1 MLKKKIFNKK
11 FSQLVLSITKRIE
24 SFFNYYKYSK
34 SSKKKDS
41 NFWNTPLDKKIF
53 IFSGI
58 ILIIITYYLLPSF
71 YNKNL
76 VKNQLKD
83 QILKKYNLE
92 VKLDKNL
99 GYGLFPKPHFFVE
112 EGKIIYNTKIIST
125 SKNIKFFISSK
136 DNFKFN
142 KIKLNDLLF
151 LKTDF
156 KINKSNFDFFLNLSN
171 NKVLDGNIKFIKN
184 KLFYLDQ
191 NEDVVFFSDLKTLN
205 YMYLE
210 NFQNQ
215 IESKLSIFNLPVK
228 LRTKHDLVKKNIKTE
243 INFNTLK
250 FKVEDNLDY
259 NDEILKGEIELNFIN
274 KNQTVKYSLKDN
286 KLIYRTIDDK
296 FIGDINIKPFFL
308 SSNLNFQNIRIKKI
322 FEDNSILINF
332 LKSEIFYN
340 KNLNGK
346 INVAIDG
353 LNDLNHIN
361 KINFNFQFEEGF
373 IFISNL
379 NFIFKDNTIF
389 NFNNV
394 SIIVDENELKLVGD
408 IEINFKDI
416 QDFYSHYQII
426 RNHRKNIKQ
435 ITSNFIFSFDNGLF
449 EFNEL
454 NIDGIDK
461 KISDQYVNKFNSEKK
476 DILNKVILRNTV
488 KEFFKI
494 ISSG

>member
-11 FSQLVLSITKRIE
+11 FSKLVLSITKRIE

-34 SSKKKDS
+34 SSRKKDS

-58 ILIIITYYLLPSF
+58 IFIVITYYLLPSF

-92 VKLDKNL
+92 VKLDKDL
-99 GYGLFPKPHFFVE
+99 RYGLFPKPHFLIE
-112 EGKIIYNTKIIST
+112 EGKIIYDTKTISV

-136 DNFKFN
+136 NNFKFN
-142 KIKLNDLLF
+142 KIKLNNLFF

-171 NKVLDGNIKFIKN
+171 NKVLDGNIKFNKN

-191 NEDVVFFSDLKTLN
+191 NEDVVFFSDLKTLDFI
-205 YMYLE
+205 YLE

-215 IESKLSIFNLPVK
+215 IESKLNIFNLPVK
-228 LRTKHDLVKKNIKTE
+228 LRTKHDLIKKSINTE

-250 FKVEDNLDY
+250 FKVEDKLDY
-259 NDEILKGEIELNFIN
+259 NNETLKGEIELNFIN

-296 FIGDINIKPFFL
+296 FTGDINIKPFFL

-332 LKSEIFYN
+332 LRSEIFYN

-346 INVAIDG
+346 INVVIDG
-353 LNDLNHIN
+353 LNDLTHVD
-361 KINFNFQFEEGF
+361 KINFNIQFEEGF

-379 NFIFKDNTIF
+379 NFIFKNNTIF

-394 SIIVDENELKLVGD
+394 SIIVDENELKLIGD
-408 IEINFKDI
+408 IAVNFKNI
-416 QDFYSHYQII
+416 QDFYSHFQIM

-435 ITSNFIFSFDNGLF
+435 ITSNFIFSFDDRLF

-454 NIDGIDK
+454 NISGIDK
-461 KISDQYVNKFNSEKK
+461 KISDQYLNKFNSEKI

-488 KEFFKI
+488 KDFFKI